1 MFIRKPAQK
10 ITLAAV
16 LALATGATVAYA
28 AAMDPD
34 VNARQEAM
42 GLIGSNV
49 KKLSTMAKGEA
60 EFDAAAAQA
69 AFAAIAEK
77 AGAVPALFE
86 AQSNTDPESEAK
98 DAIWEN
104 WADFSA
110 KAAGLLTAAEAG
122 AAVDSPEALGAAMG
136 PLGEACKA
144 CHSVYKE

>member
-1 MFIRKPAQK
+1 MLTRTSAPKR
-10 ITLAAV
+10 TVLAA
-16 LALATGATVAYA
+16 LAFATAGTALVA

-49 KKLSTMAKGEA
+49 KKLSTMAKGDV

-69 AFAAIAEK
+69 AFGAIAEK
-77 AGAVPALFE
+77 ASMVPALFE
-86 AQSNTDPESEAK
+86 AQSNTDPEAEAK

-104 WADFSA
+104 WADFTA
-110 KAAGLLTAAEAG
+110 KAAALQAAAEAG
-122 AAVDSPEALGAAMG
+122 AAVDSPQALGAAMG